1 MLMSLLQHVK
11 PLLEL
16 GICKAN
22 YMARKTNGTGTT
34 RTKKTV
40 PSTEVAS
47 VQQASTPVVPAV
59 LPEVRKNVTPI
70 SLAVKKPT
78 VNLDEEIRRRA
89 YELYQE
95 RQGTPGDQ
103 AQDWFRAERE
113 VRARYAKQN
122 QSALAAGQ
130 GRS

>member
-1 MLMSLLQHVK
+1 MLMSLLHHVK

-16 GICKAN
+16 GICKEN

-34 RTKKTV
+34 RSKKTV
-40 PSTEVAS
+40 PPTEVAP
-47 VQQASTPVVPAV
+47 VQQAPMPVVPAV

-70 SLAVKKPT
+70 NATVKKPA
-78 VNLDEEIRRRA
+78 VDLDEEIRRRA
-89 YELYQE
+89 YQLYLE
-95 RQGTPGDQ
+95 RQGAAGDQ

-113 VRARYAKQN
+113 VRARYAAQN
-122 QSALAAGQ
+122 QSALAASQ